1 MNYYIIDVETTGL
14 KVAYHEVTQIS
25 IIRCTDRFQLNRFI
39 RAEYPQRVDPR
50 ALEATG
56 RKRADILIGTSRA
69 EAVEACESFIKED
82 EQTPEHRCFIGHNV
96 SFDRRFVYEL
106 WSSQKKDFPAV
117 CWLDTMACAKQF
129 MTKTLGL
136 EKPKKGLHDALQN
149 CGLKPRSGAHNAV
162 SDTQNTY
169 ILHSHLIKQGFDFL
183 PHIKRLPQVTASD
196 SSTLEIEEND

>member
-25 IIRCTDRFQLNRFI
+25 IIRCSDRFQLNRFI

-56 RKRADILIGTSRA
+56 RKRADILIGVGRSQ
-69 EAVEACESFIKED
+69 AVEACEAFINED
-82 EQTPEHRCFIGHNV
+82 GQTPEHRCFIGHNV

-117 CWLDTMACAKQF
+117 CWLDTMACVKLF
-129 MTKTLGL
+129 MTKVLGL

-149 CGLKPRSGAHNAV
+149 CGLKPRSGAHNAI

-169 ILHSHLIKQGFDFL
+169 ILHNHLVKQGFDFL
-183 PHIKRLPQVTASD
+183 PHIKRLPQVSSPAVETESD
-196 SSTLEIEEND
+196 EQD

>member
-1 MNYYIIDVETTGL
+1 MLNFYIIDVETTGL
-14 KVAYHEVTQIS
+14 KCGYHEVTQIS
-25 IIRCTDRFQLNRFI
+25 IIRCTDRYQLNKFI
-39 RAEYPQRVDPR
+39 RAEYPRRVDPR

-56 RKRADILIGTSRA
+56 RKPSDLLIGVDKL
-69 EAVEACESFIKED
+69 EAIEACEKFLAED
-82 EQTPEHRCFIGHNV
+82 QQTPEHRCIIGHNV

-106 WSSQKKDFPAV
+106 WNSQKRNFPAI
-117 CWLDTMACAKQF
+117 CWLDTMSCAKQF

-169 ILHSHLIKQGFDFL
+169 ILHHHLSKQGFDFL
-183 PHIKRLPQVTASD
+183 PHIKRLPQ
-196 SSTLEIEEND
+196 STEVANEEDES